1 MRKSKYCFVTALAA
15 AVVIGGA
22 CMAHAHYR
30 HAVSYYPEALNI
42 EQDGGQV
49 EVMNIEELEKRIQ
62 ASKLEKARKA
72 QAFDRER
79 VKAVDCLRPDPV
91 PGPAPIPGPKSIKPL
106 KIQRDRPSFFPAPQK
121 ESRILFMNDID
132 HWKNSFSGECKREYV
147 RIIATGML
155 YPERLPLNVQRKM
168 HQYGWNGYFH
178 HLLKAKMNSDRFFN
192 EAASAIDRV
201 IESRDGRRLKLWEIA
216 VIETIHTLNV
226 HSAERNA

>member
-42 EQDGGQV
+42 DQVGGQV
-49 EVMNIEELEKRIQ
+49 EVMNIEELEKRIE
-62 ASKLEKARKA
+62 AARLERAKKLNDYGRSYYNAIRCHNPA
-72 QAFDRER
+72 
-79 VKAVDCLRPDPV
+79 PV
-91 PGPAPIPGPKSIKPL
+91 PKPRPMKPL
-106 KIQRDRPSFFPAPQK
+106 NIQRGDKPNFFPAPQK

-216 VIETIHTLNV
+216 VIETIHTLNI